1 MSITAQEVITSAR
14 DSHAAFSKAR
24 HPDRG
29 LLRAL
34 SHYKKQLWG
43 RITNVNSSVL
53 AVEEV
58 IDLTTFNFATG
69 HAFPA
74 YIYVTPDGE
83 VSHPNDVNT
92 SDRTK
97 FTLIAYTVR
106 QFTRPQQCGWF
117 IQNQLWLQG
126 DEKDWVNTTNLYIS
140 YVAMPTG
147 PAALADNFDPAP
159 DSIEPV
165 LETYLAARMGG
176 KGHSDPG
183 LPPINQPELNNEW
196 HVAEDRFLSELG
208 ERRKAHR
215 IKTLDVFPG
224 GR

>member
-14 DSHAAFSKAR
+14 DAHAAFSKAR
-24 HPDRG
+24 HPNAT

-58 IDLTTFNFATG
+58 VDLTTYDFALG

-74 YIYVTPDGE
+74 SIYVIPDGE
-83 VSHPNDVNT
+83 ISHPNDVNP
-92 SDRTK
+92 SDRER
-97 FTLIAYTVR
+97 FTIIDQTVR
-106 QFTRPQQCGWF
+106 QFTRPQRCGWF

-126 DEKDWVNTTNLYIS
+126 DEKDWVNCTNLYIH
-140 YVAMPTG
+140 YVAIPTG
-147 PAALADNFDPAP
+147 PTALDDNFDPAP
-159 DSIEPV
+159 DTIEPV
-165 LETYLAARMGG
+165 LESFLAAKMAA
-176 KGHSDPG
+176 KGHVDQS
-183 LPPINQPELNNEW
+183 LPPIDTAEMNKEW
-196 HVAEDRFLSELG
+196 HIAEDRFLSELG
-208 ERRKAHR
+208 ERRKAQR